1 MQQVVGIDSPHQH
14 TSYSPDA
21 AEAVGSVSRELAP
34 AYQRGK
40 STAGD
45 LALTLGWLSLGLG
58 IASLMMPRAMSNT
71 AGLVL
76 RDDWMRAIGVREII
90 SGAGI
95 VLRPDKPQWLW
106 SRVAGD
112 LMDFGLMAFAPRQQ
126 RGKRINAISAALAGI
141 TVLDLL
147 AAADKTQRLRR
158 GRSTGSATLLQS
170 SGLMKVNKSL
180 NVNQSPETCYRFWRD
195 FSNFPRFMQ
204 HVEAVQIIDATR
216 SRWQVRGPFR
226 QHLNWEAELISD
238 VPGQQLG
245 WRTREGADIA
255 HSGRVRFSPV
265 AGQRGTR
272 IEVDLD
278 YHAPLGKAGVALAR
292 MTGEE
297 PSQQLNEDLRRFKQ
311 LIETGEIPTTIGQ
324 PAGRRSALGRL
335 VHQGAP
341 G

>member
-1 MQQVVGIDSPHQH
+1 MQQVVAIDSPHQQAA
-14 TSYSPDA
+14 YSPDA
-21 AEAVGSVSRELAP
+21 TGGMAPVSREPVHAHQP
-34 AYQRGK
+34 RG

-45 LALTLGWLSLGLG
+45 LALALGWLSLGLG
-58 IASLMMPRAMSNT
+58 IASLMMPRAMART
-71 AGLVL
+71 AGLVP
-76 RDDWMRAIGVREII
+76 RDDWMRVIGVREII

-112 LMDFGLMAFAPRQQ
+112 LMDFGLMALAPRQ
-126 RGKRINAISAALAGI
+126 RHDTRIHTISAALAGI

-147 AAADKTQRLRR
+147 AATDKTRRLRR
-158 GRSTGSATLLQS
+158 GSASTLTQTG
-170 SGLMKVNKSL
+170 GLVRVKKSL
-180 NVNQSPETCYRFWRD
+180 NVNQSPEACYRFWRD
-195 FSNFPRFMQ
+195 FENFPRFMQ
-204 HVEAVQIIDATR
+204 HVEAVQVIDATR
-216 SRWQVRGPFR
+216 SHWQVRGPFR
-226 QHLNWEAELISD
+226 QHLNWEAELSSD

-245 WRTREGADIA
+245 WRTRAGADIA
-255 HSGRVRFSPV
+255 HAGIVRFSP
-265 AGQRGTR
+265 APGQRGTR
-272 IEVDLD
+272 IEVDME
-278 YHAPLGKAGVALAR
+278 YHAPLGKAGVMLAR